1 MENILFGLIP
11 AFMWGIQP
19 LVMTRLGGRP
29 TRKVMGMAMGIF
41 LASIL
46 VFFFRRPENLTWSL
60 VVWSFVDGLAL
71 SYGLINQIRG
81 LYILGVSK
89 GTPISTGSQL
99 VGAALIGA
107 IYFKE
112 WTSLNEY
119 VLGITALVLIILGV
133 SMTAFEEKEGAGG
146 TGDRRKGILS
156 LLLSSLGFVAY
167 TVILRVTDISI
178 WDALVFQGLGMLVGS
193 YFLSRKEE
201 EGSLFTRE
209 TWSHIITGL
218 IFAMG
223 NISLM
228 LSNVRNGLALGFTLT
243 QMNVVIATLG
253 GLLFLREEKTKKE
266 LFLTLLGLVLVVL
279 GGVLIGITKKG

>member
-1 MENILFGLIP
+1 
-11 AFMWGIQP
+11 
-19 LVMTRLGGRP
+19 
-29 TRKVMGMAMGIF
+29 MGMALGIF
-41 LASIL
+41 LASL
-46 VFFFRRPENLTWSL
+46 LAFFFRRPENISWRL

-71 SYGLINQIRG
+71 SYGLINQIKG
-81 LYILGVSK
+81 LSILGVSK

-112 WTSLNEY
+112 WTSLNQY
-119 VLGITALVLIILGV
+119 VLGIGALVLIVLGIG
-133 SMTAFEEKEGAGG
+133 MTAFEEKEEGLDKKDGA
-146 TGDRRKGILS
+146 RGIIS

-167 TVILRVTDISI
+167 TVILRITDISI
-178 WDALVFQGLGMLVGS
+178 WDALVFQGLGVFLGS
-193 YFLSRKEE
+193 FLLARRKEE
-201 EGSLFTRE
+201 DPLFTKE
-209 TWSHIITGL
+209 TFRHIVTGL
-218 IFAMG
+218 IFGLG

-243 QMNVVIATLG
+243 QMSVVIATLG
-253 GLLFLREEKTKKE
+253 GLLFLREEKTRKE